1 MLFTNTL
8 KLKWKISIIFQR
20 KKITTN
26 LWWRQFLGQKMRQI
40 SLFVIA
46 KARTLLL
53 AYFQKSSAPKIA
65 NSELLYILSTVKF
78 SLAKKR

>member
-1 MLFTNTL
+1 MT
-8 KLKWKISIIFQR
+8 
-20 KKITTN
+20 
-26 LWWRQFLGQKMRQI
+26 QI

-53 AYFQKSSAPKIA
+53 AYFQKSSASKIA

-78 SLAKKR
+78 SLAKKKARTTTNNVKQHQQQT